1 MDDSTRLR
9 QGLCRLLTQAE
20 IDFEMWQ
27 AMRDEKGNKKFQ
39 GKLNRYS
46 RFYIAAENALF
57 NSLIIILYKTV
68 ENRRDTININSY
80 KKSLSGNISE
90 DTQLA
95 LSETE
100 KRIKPLV
107 TKICILR
114 NNIVGHQSVSL
125 DAGDVYDKADLWV
138 SEISQ
143 LISDLQ
149 ELVYILAK
157 DVQDTHVTFNLKGTQ
172 SFKNLVDDL
181 TCEQTN
187 VGVTNSRPLFVPHN
201 V

>member
-9 QGLCRLLTQAE
+9 HGLHCLLTQAE

-27 AMRDEKGNKKFQ
+27 AMRDVKRDKNFQ
-39 GKLNRYS
+39 GKLKRYS

-57 NSLIIILYKTV
+57 NSLIIILYKAV
-68 ENRRDTININSY
+68 ENRKDTININSY
-80 KKSLSGNISE
+80 KKSMLGKISP

-95 LSETE
+95 LSKIE

-114 NNIVGHQSVSL
+114 NNTVGHQSMSL
-125 DAGDVYDKADLWV
+125 DAGDVYDKVDLWV

-149 ELVYILAK
+149 ELVYLLTK
-157 DVQDTHVTFNLKGTQ
+157 EVEDTHVTFNLKGTQ
-172 SFKNLVDDL
+172 SFKNLVNDL
-181 TCEQTN
+181 TC
-187 VGVTNSRPLFVPHN
+187 
-201 V
+201 

>member
-27 AMRDEKGNKKFQ
+27 AMRDEKRNKKFQ
-39 GKLNRYS
+39 GKLKRYS

-68 ENRRDTININSY
+68 ENRKDTININSY
-80 KKSLSGNISE
+80 KKSLTGNISE
-90 DTQLA
+90 DTQFA

-114 NNIVGHQSVSL
+114 NNTVGHQSVSL
-125 DAGDVYDKADLWV
+125 AAGDVYDKADLWV

-143 LISDLQ
+143 LINDLQ

-181 TCEQTN
+181 TC
-187 VGVTNSRPLFVPHN
+187 
-201 V
+201 

>member
-1 MDDSTRLR
+1 
-9 QGLCRLLTQAE
+9 
-20 IDFEMWQ
+20 
-27 AMRDEKGNKKFQ
+27 MRDERRDKNFQ
-39 GKLNRYS
+39 GKLKRYS

-68 ENRRDTININSY
+68 ENRKDTININSY
-80 KKSLSGNISE
+80 KKSLMDDISE
-90 DTQLA
+90 DTQVA
-95 LSETE
+95 LSKIE

-114 NNIVGHQSVSL
+114 NSTVGHQSMNL

-138 SEISQ
+138 SEIRQ
-143 LISDLQ
+143 LLSDLQ
-149 ELVYILAK
+149 ELLYVLAK

-181 TCEQTN
+181 TC
-187 VGVTNSRPLFVPHN
+187 
-201 V
+201 